1 MPVLTLCILLLAA
14 PKAFATPLTF
24 DFTYAD
30 TDTGATAIGQL
41 TIDSG
46 TLSTILSTD
55 TDPDWP
61 VSDLESLSITV
72 SGAATGNGT
81 FGLSDFD
88 NFDWW
93 PAGATFNFSENL
105 VGQPTTDHAPFN
117 PWGTQDGNSGDFNFF
132 NATGSPSAPD
142 GEFYFVLGTDG
153 GSGDGLSLVSLQ
165 EVPEPGA
172 AALITL
178 GGLAL
183 LVISR
188 RRGSRTS

>member
-1 MPVLTLCILLLAA
+1 M
-14 PKAFATPLTF
+14 
-24 DFTYAD
+24 
-30 TDTGATAIGQL
+30 
-41 TIDSG
+41 
-46 TLSTILSTD
+46 
-55 TDPDWP
+55 
-61 VSDLESLSITV
+61 SDLESLSITV

-153 GSGDGLSLVSLQ
+153 GSGDSLSLTSLEEVQ
-165 EVPEPGA
+165 QVPEPGA
-172 AALITL
+172 MGLVTL